1 MVKKNENLQ
10 QDDHHERFQQIKPEF
25 NVFNRKKLR
34 KEKKMIKKQKHMQI
48 NQQRNWKNQ
57 GVQNVNQNQPQEKEK
72 KQNQEIKN
80 QSTNNQHKQQQ
91 QQKLVKQKLNSN
103 KNEIDEKKK
112 LQLQREIEQEEK
124 EIERL
129 TKKLKLKQNRL
140 PKAQI
145 LEDGLEEDLFDFLD
159 HIDQTIK
166 EKDAPKNYL
175 AFQKKNENESN
186 EDVSVEQ
193 NLEDQSDDQIKDE
206 SQEEIE
212 EEEEE
217 DEDED
222 DREDDEEQNEDDVDM
237 FEDEEQN
244 EDDDDLIEDEEQNV
258 DDDDDIDDDEIQ
270 PDEEE
275 IVEEEN
281 QQSDEQEEEEY
292 EEQNENLQKKI
303 QQKQDQPIN
312 EQKINKVQK
321 EQLVQEIQPP
331 QEIQYDETQLLE
343 IKKLLN
349 RNLNKIS
356 EANIN
361 NIVDE
366 IDKIF
371 NQHPKQIVGLVFGQQ
386 IVQSTIKPIELLPYL
401 LSCIIA
407 SSCYFHQV
415 YDNLFFGELIKQV
428 ILKLRSSPANHEVKN
443 ITLIF
448 CHWYLF
454 ESISLQ
460 FIKEFI
466 KYLLK
471 TQTADNVENLL
482 IIIQYCGKK
491 IRQDNPAILKLI
503 IEDIKQAF
511 QNVSESRTKFL
522 LMTLDDLR
530 LNKKIISQSERLE
543 FILNWHKQRTQKLIH
558 RIFCQGFDFSY
569 ESQFLSNNWWKP
581 IVSNEEQSQ
590 LFQEFKQQ
598 KRNIK
603 LEKLEQLAIDQK
615 MVTETRKT
623 AFVIIMGADDLF
635 EAAQNLDKLGYLKK
649 KKQDVCLV
657 IVEMCGNEKTYN
669 PYYQELAH
677 YLINLERGMKQAF
690 QYMLWDK
697 FKLLEN
703 YSIRKLIN
711 IAKFC
716 SNLLKKES
724 LNLLLLKWFNYDELL
739 EIQAQFLCIVIQNFL
754 QNISID
760 IMAKQSKNLF
770 ENADYLPFRNGLQM
784 FLKNRFKSYIDSQD
798 DQNKFNQLKK
808 DLRIMIKLLDE
819 DVINNDA

>member
-25 NVFNRKKLR
+25 NVFNRKKQR

-57 GVQNVNQNQPQEKEK
+57 GVQIVSQNQPKEKEQ
-72 KQNQEIKN
+72 KQNLEIKN
-80 QSTNNQHKQQQ
+80 QQAPNQQKQQ
-91 QQKLVKQKLNSN
+91 QQKLVKQQPNSN
-103 KNEIDEKKK
+103 NKELDEKRKQ
-112 LQLQREIEQEEK
+112 QLQREIEQEEK

-145 LEDGLEEDLFDFLD
+145 MEDGLEEDLFDFLD
-159 HIDQTIK
+159 HIDQSIK
-166 EKDAPKNYL
+166 QKDLPKNYS
-175 AFQKKNENESN
+175 AFQKQNESEENEEN
-186 EDVSVEQ
+186 EDQSVEQ
-193 NLEDQSDDQIKDE
+193 NSEDQSDDQVQDE
-206 SQEEIE
+206 SQEEEMEEEVDEEIE
-212 EEEEE
+212 EEVDEE
-217 DEDED
+217 DELNGN
-222 DREDDEEQNEDDVDM
+222 DDEN
-237 FEDEEQN
+237 EEQN
-244 EDDDDLIEDEEQNV
+244 EDDDDMIEDQENLD

-275 IVEEEN
+275 IENEEN
-281 QQSDEQEEEEY
+281 QQSDESEPEQE
-292 EEQNENLQKKI
+292 QKNETLQKKV
-303 QQKQDQPIN
+303 QQQQVQPVN
-312 EQKINKVQK
+312 EQKTNKVQK
-321 EQLVQEIQPP
+321 EQQEKEIQER
-331 QEIQYDETQLLE
+331 QEVQYDETQLME
-343 IKKLLN
+343 VRKLLN

-371 NQHPKQIVGLVFGQQ
+371 NQHPKQVVGIVFGQQ
-386 IVQSTIKPIELLPYL
+386 IVQSAIKPIEILPYL

-407 SSCYFHQV
+407 SSSYFHQI
-415 YDNLFFGELIKQV
+415 YDNLFFGELIKQL
-428 ILKLRSSPANHEVKN
+428 ILKLRSNPVSHEVKN
-443 ITLIF
+443 ITLIL

-471 TQTADNVENLL
+471 SQTADNVENLL

-511 QNVSESRTKFL
+511 STASESRTKFL

-530 LNKKIISQSERLE
+530 LNKKIASQSERLE

-581 IVSNEEQSQ
+581 IVTNEEQSQ

-623 AFVIIMGADDLF
+623 AFVVIMGADDLF

-697 FKLLEN
+697 FKLLES

-711 IAKFC
+711 IAKLC

-784 FLKNRFKSYIDSQD
+784 FLKNRFKSYIDSQQD
-798 DQNKFNQLKK
+798 SSKFSQLKK
-808 DLRIMIKLLDE
+808 DLRILIKLLDE

>member
-25 NVFNRKKLR
+25 NVFNRKKMR
-34 KEKKMIKKQKHMQI
+34 KEKKIMKKQKHMQI
-48 NQQRNWKNQ
+48 NQQRNWQNQ
-57 GVQNVNQNQPQEKEK
+57 GVYIDKQSEHYKQLKT
-72 KQNQEIKN
+72 QNQEQQN
-80 QSTNNQHKQQQ
+80 QQIPKQQNLQ
-91 QQKLVKQKLNSN
+91 QQKQVKKTQNSSN
-103 KNEIDEKKK
+103 KEIDQKSKLK
-112 LQLQREIEQEEK
+112 LQQEILQEEK

-140 PKAQI
+140 PKVQI
-145 LEDGLEEDLFDFLD
+145 MEDGLEEDLFDFLD
-159 HIDQTIK
+159 HIDKSVK
-166 EKDAPKNYL
+166 EKDKPQNYL
-175 AFQKKNENESN
+175 AFQKKEQNEEDQDQSLNQNSEQYSDELSN
-186 EDVSVEQ
+186 ELV
-193 NLEDQSDDQIKDE
+193 
-206 SQEEIE
+206 QEEE
-212 EEEEE
+212 ME
-217 DEDED
+217 
-222 DREDDEEQNEDDVDM
+222 EDDEENIIEDQ
-237 FEDEEQN
+237 DEQEQSH
-244 EDDDDLIEDEEQNV
+244 DLIEDQENY

-270 PDEEE
+270 PDED
-275 IVEEEN
+275 EEEM
-281 QQSDEQEEEEY
+281 EQEESY
-292 EEQNENLQKKI
+292 QSDQNEEESEELNQKIQKNVLQK
-303 QQKQDQPIN
+303 QQTPIN
-312 EQKINKVQK
+312 NQEQSEPQK
-321 EQLVQEIQPP
+321 EQEFQQV
-331 QEIQYDETQLLE
+331 QEIQYDENQLME
-343 IKKLLN
+343 VRKLLN

-386 IVQSTIKPIELLPYL
+386 IVQSTIKPIALLPYL
-401 LSCIIA
+401 LTCIIA
-407 SSCYFHQV
+407 SSSYFHQL

-428 ILKLRSSPANHEVKN
+428 ILKLRAAPVNHEIKN

-471 TQTADNVENLL
+471 NQTADNVENLIL
-482 IIIQYCGKK
+482 IIQYCGKK
-491 IRQDNPAILKLI
+491 IRQDNPAILKMI

-511 QNVSESRTKFL
+511 QNASESRTKFL

-530 LNKKIISQSERLE
+530 LNKKITSQSERLE
-543 FILNWHKQRTQKLIH
+543 FILNWYKQRTQKLIH
-558 RIFCQGFDFSY
+558 RIFCQGFDFSQ

-581 IVSNEEQSQ
+581 IVTNEEQSQ

-598 KRNIK
+598 KKNIK

-623 AFVIIMGADDLF
+623 AFIIIMGADDLF

-677 YLINLERGMKQAF
+677 YLINWERGMKQAF

-703 YSIRKLIN
+703 YSIRKIIN

-724 LNLLLLKWFNYDELL
+724 LNLLLLKWFNYEELL

-754 QNISID
+754 QNITID

-770 ENADYLPFRNGLQM
+770 EHADYLPFRNGLQM
-784 FLKNRFKSYIDSQD
+784 FMKNRFKTYIESQD
-798 DQNKFNQLKK
+798 DQAKFNQLKK

-819 DVINNDA
+819 SVINNDD